1 MKFPLAQL
9 YQLNRGKP
17 VVEIEGIDGE
27 LQWDECDLTG
37 LPPERI
43 EVSFTS
49 NGKPP
54 KGQWDNLP
62 KTFRD
67 MNGCEFFIE
76 NITVMRG

>member
-1 MKFPLAQL
+1 MNFPLDTL

-17 VVEIEGIDGE
+17 VVKVEGIDGD

-54 KGQWDNLP
+54 NGQWDNLP

-67 MNGCEFFIE
+67 VNGCEFFIE
-76 NITVMRG
+76 DITVMRG